1 MLVRKNKFTINPG
14 LVEFTPSMKSVQDE
28 IDSIKL
34 DFRSHDMHHDNEW
47 LNFLVN
53 ED

>member
-28 IDSIKL
+28 IDSIL
-34 DFRSHDMHHDNEW
+34 SLIFGHMTCLTIMSG
-47 LNFLVN
+47 
-53 ED
+53 